1 MLDVATIFNNNIF
14 ITTELT
20 IYRKGGNDVFHDKE
34 TNKLK
39 PEWNLNLARI
49 SKDKH

>member
-1 MLDVATIFNNNIF
+1 MNLN
-14 ITTELT
+14 
-20 IYRKGGNDVFHDKE
+20 RNDVFHDKE

-49 SKDKH
+49 SKDKQ